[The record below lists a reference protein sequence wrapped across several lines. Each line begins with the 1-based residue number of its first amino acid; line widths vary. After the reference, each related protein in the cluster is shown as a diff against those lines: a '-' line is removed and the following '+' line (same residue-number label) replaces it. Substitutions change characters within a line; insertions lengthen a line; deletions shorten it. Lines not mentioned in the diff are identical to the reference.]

1 MVNPTRPRK
10 ARPAARGRLPV
21 TVPRREVAFRTARAG
36 GPGGQHVNK
45 TETKVEAR
53 WNVRDTR
60 ALPEAT
66 RRRLVAALSHRLA
79 EDGTLR
85 VVARRSRSQAA
96 NREAALARIQAL
108 VEAALKPVKPRRPT
122 RPTAAS
128 RARRLEAKKRRS
140 RKKTLRGPVREE

>member
-1 MVNPTRPRK
+1 MVKPTDPRKTRP
-10 ARPAARGRLPV
+10 AGHGRRAV
-21 TVPRREVAFRTARAG
+21 TVPRREVSFRTARAG

-53 WNVRDTR
+53 WNVRATR
-60 ALPEAT
+60 ALPEAV

-96 NREAALARIQAL
+96 NREAALARLQTL

-122 RPTAAS
+122 RPSAAS
-128 RARRLEAKKRRS
+128 RARRLEAKRMRS
-140 RKKTLRGPVREE
+140 RKKALRRPVGEE